1 MVECKDSFM
10 PALIEN
16 TRNNINGSNEMQ
28 IKELDAKIA
37 ELQKEL
43 IRRIGAKADYD
54 EIGAEINR
62 LKDEKYQLQL
72 AQADDEE
79 LRLRIK
85 DMEDY
90 LDEADG
96 IIEYEESLVRRLINR
111 VTVYDDHFT
120 IEFKSGIEIDV

>member
-1 MVECKDSFM
+1 M
-10 PALIEN
+10 
-16 TRNNINGSNEMQ
+16 
-28 IKELDAKIA
+28 
-37 ELQKEL
+37 
-43 IRRIGAKADYD
+43 RRISAKSDYD
-54 EIGAEINR
+54 EIGAEITR